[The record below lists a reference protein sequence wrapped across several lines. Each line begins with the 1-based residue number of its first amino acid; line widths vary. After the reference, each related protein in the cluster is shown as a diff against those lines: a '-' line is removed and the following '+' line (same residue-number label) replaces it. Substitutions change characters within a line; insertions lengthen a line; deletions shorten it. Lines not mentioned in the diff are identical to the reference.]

1 MVFRLALAWGCTP
14 REVLDRISSE
24 DLAEWVAFET
34 AHGPID
40 STYERILLNEIHYQL
55 QTLNYMFGAANFTD
69 EEEGIEN
76 PIPEPSK
83 MPFPWEMTEAA
94 KVAKENARD

>member
-24 DLAEWVAFET
+24 DLAEWVAFEH
-34 AHGPID
+34 AHGPVD
-40 STYERILLNEIHYQL
+40 STYERVMLNEIHVQL
-55 QTLNYMFGAANFTD
+55 QTLNYLFGAANFTN

-76 PIPEPSK
+76 PISEPK
-83 MPFPWEMTEAA
+83 RIPLPWEMYDEV
-94 KVAKENARD
+94 KKNAGD